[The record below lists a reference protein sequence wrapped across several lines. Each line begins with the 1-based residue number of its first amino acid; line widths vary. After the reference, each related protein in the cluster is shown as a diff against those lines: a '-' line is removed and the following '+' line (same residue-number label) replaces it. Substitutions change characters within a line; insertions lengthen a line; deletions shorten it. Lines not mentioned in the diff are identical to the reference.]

1 MVGTS
6 LATAPAMINVQSGR
20 RQSMLSA
27 LGLTQRTDSNEPSA
41 SASVAD
47 AEIVLCLPVLLL
59 LLPHTARSA

>member
-1 MVGTS
+1 
-6 LATAPAMINVQSGR
+6 MINVQSGR